1 MAILIYNIFSEL
13 YTTFLGNY
21 IHNLCSVEKFAF
33 IASRSPDQI
42 NIRKGLCFFQIKSPS
57 LYCVTYFI

>member
-21 IHNLCSVEKFAF
+21 IHLCSVEVRF
-33 IASRSPDQI
+33 
-42 NIRKGLCFFQIKSPS
+42 
-57 LYCVTYFI
+57 Y